1 MLITPKGILVW
12 LRQDV
17 LILETQS
24 VADANFSNF
33 SVLCYLNTEHV
44 EVEKYVFCKGLRFV
58 NLTFVAVLM

>member
-24 VADANFSNF
+24 VADENFSNF